1 MNGPNLTP
9 PVVISIVSHGHG
21 ALVTRLLGQLAAL
34 PADSVGAVM
43 LTLNVPEFLPELNN
57 DMIDPAAAER
67 LNLQILRNAAPL
79 GFGANH
85 NQAFKASGL
94 TDVGVFCVVN
104 PDIEL
109 PDDGVLAALLAAL
122 AQPRVGLAFP
132 DQVDGQGRVLDFE
145 RSLTTPRAILMR
157 RLGLGSRLTA
167 GAVDWVNGAF
177 MAFRADVFGGLGGFD
192 ERYFMYCEDVDVCL
206 RLQLAGYTLAKAD
219 AVVVHH
225 TRRRTLKN
233 LKHLAWH
240 LRSLLRLWRSSAYH
254 SYDGCVLKKKN

>member
-1 MNGPNLTP
+1 MTAAL
-9 PVVISIVSHGHG
+9 VISIVSHGHG

-34 PADSVGAVM
+34 RAGSVGGVV
-43 LTLNVPEFLPELNN
+43 LTLNVPEFLPRLSN
-57 DMIDPAAAER
+57 DVIDPAVAVR
-67 LNLQILRNAAPL
+67 LNLQILRNAVPL

-94 TDVGVFCVVN
+94 TGLGVFCVVN

-122 AQPRVGLAFP
+122 AQPGVGLAFP

-145 RSLTTPRAILMR
+145 RSLTTPRAILLR
-157 RLGLGSRLTA
+157 RLGLGSRTPA

-177 MAFRADVFGGLGGFD
+177 MAFRADVYAGLGGFD
-192 ERYFMYCEDVDVCL
+192 ERYFMYCEDVDICL

-254 SYDGCVLKKKN
+254 AYVGYMLKKKN

>member
-1 MNGPNLTP
+1 MSAAL
-9 PVVISIVSHGHG
+9 VISIVSHSHG
-21 ALVTRLLGQLAAL
+21 ALITRLLGQLGAL
-34 PADSVGAVM
+34 PAGSVGAVM

-57 DMIDPAAAER
+57 DVVDPALAER
-67 LNLQILRNAAPL
+67 LNLQILRNVVPL

-85 NQAFKASGL
+85 NQAFKASGITGL
-94 TDVGVFCVVN
+94 GLFCVVN

-122 AQPRVGLAFP
+122 AQPGVGLAFP
-132 DQVDGQGRVLDFE
+132 NQVDGQGRMLDFA
-145 RSLTTPRAILMR
+145 RSLTTPRAILLR
-157 RLGLGSRLTA
+157 RLGLGSRTPA

-177 MAFRADVFGGLGGFD
+177 MAFRADVFAGLGGFD
-192 ERYFMYCEDVDVCL
+192 ERYFMYCEDVDICL
-206 RLQLAGYTLAKAD
+206 RLQLAGYRMAKAD

-254 SYDGCVLKKKN
+254 AYVGYMLKKKN

>member
-1 MNGPNLTP
+1 MTGLVVIS
-9 PVVISIVSHGHG
+9 VVISIVSHGHG
-21 ALVTRLLGQLAAL
+21 ALALRLLGQLAEL
-34 PADSVGAVM
+34 PAGTVAGVV
-43 LTLNVPEFLPELNN
+43 LTLNAPKLDDGLL
-57 DMIDPAAAER
+57 IDARLAAT
-67 LNLQILRNAAPL
+67 LNLQVLRNTEPL

-85 NQAFKASGL
+85 NRAFKAARQNFAA
-94 TDVGVFCVVN
+94 DNVDVFCVVN

-145 RSLTTPRAILMR
+145 RSLTTPRAILLR
-157 RLGLGSRLTA
+157 RLGLGSRTPA

-177 MAFRADVFGGLGGFD
+177 MAFRADVYAGLGGFD
-192 ERYFMYCEDVDVCL
+192 ERYFMYCEDVDICL

-254 SYDGCVLKKKN
+254 AYVGYMLKKKN